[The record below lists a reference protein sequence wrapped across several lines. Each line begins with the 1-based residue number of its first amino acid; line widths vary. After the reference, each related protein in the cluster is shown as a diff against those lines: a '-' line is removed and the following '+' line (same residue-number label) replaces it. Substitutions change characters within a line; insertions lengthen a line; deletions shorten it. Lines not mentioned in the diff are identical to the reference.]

1 MLHNLFTSYHSIPI
15 VSAMSRRR
23 NTQRLQRAVR
33 DDDEEE
39 EVIPQ
44 KRSRAD
50 LLNAAPPTVASSNMR
65 SIPRATNLNKALAV
79 TNKVVPKPS
88 QVYQD
93 QSDDDS
99 DNDIRG
105 DLLLPIQPTPA
116 LSASS
121 NTLRSIP
128 RVANES
134 QGIRTS
140 LSTSSSTPSTS
151 IPSTLTSES
160 IITHEPV
167 GKKKKNRRPLKP
179 TCILWEFDDKD
190 VVHINEESFSAL
202 FQSSCYS
209 KRVKTIRDS
218 CEIIVLI
225 LTPTG
230 IIRINV
236 TRHYRIL
243 RVLSLVIL
251 AKKFGVG
258 KIHEIIK
265 EYATEAGKFV
275 PDSGILKDTKPLL
288 HPKLVDAFLV
298 SQQNSL
304 QVCTY
309 FLSLI
314 I

>member
-1 MLHNLFTSYHSIPI
+1 MP
-15 VSAMSRRR
+15 RRR
-23 NTQRLQRAVR
+23 KTQQLQRAVIG
-33 DDDEEE
+33 DDDDDEE

-50 LLNAAPPTVASSNMR
+50 LLNAAPPTAIVFASSNMR

-79 TNKVVPKPS
+79 TNKIVPKPP
-88 QVYQD
+88 QAYQD

-105 DLLLPIQPTPA
+105 DLLLPIQPSPA
-116 LSASS
+116 LSASL

-128 RVANES
+128 RVANEI

-151 IPSTLTSES
+151 IPSTLTPES
-160 IITHEPV
+160 IISHEPV
-167 GKKKKNRRPLKP
+167 GKKKKNRRSLKP
-179 TCILWEFDDKD
+179 TYVLWQFDDKD
-190 VVHINEESFSAL
+190 VIHINEESFSAL
-202 FQSSCYS
+202 FQSACYS
-209 KRVKTIRDS
+209 KRAKTIRDS
-218 CEIIVLI
+218 CEIIALI

-230 IIRINV
+230 IIKINV

-243 RVLSLVIL
+243 RILSLLIL
-251 AKKFGVG
+251 ARNFGVG

-288 HPKLVDAFLV
+288 HPKLVDAFLYN
-298 SQQNSL
+298 QQNPL

-309 FLSLI
+309 FLSCTI
-314 I
+314 